1 MLTLGLSAA
10 ERAAFEYALRHS
22 HTRRIDVE
30 VLTLNG
36 DVLSQLT
43 PVLIDG
49 QVNCDMDAEVTRS
62 ATLTFLDPR
71 HALNFDTDSP
81 DEGALY
87 ADRMIRIRYGV
98 YVEKLQRYVFVPV
111 FTGPIT
117 GLSRE
122 GVTVTVEAQGK
133 ESLLRGTLWEPLTLR
148 KGLEVTAALRALI
161 RDRGGERSLSIPGI
175 FNRYGNPPTL
185 PKTRSLDRFTEIWPV
200 AMSLAK
206 GLDRQLFYTGDGV
219 ATLRP
224 WPETVAYTFT
234 TGDGGDLLSE
244 LSVNYQL
251 DEMKNVV
258 IVRGQPPTGKK
269 EIIFGRA
276 QAPKQHPLSP
286 ERLGRTGAPRYLVEQ
301 VEDQSIRTDAA
312 AKEQAARLLEKH
324 LREVVEVEFDAMPI
338 PHLDVGDVVRVQTP
352 SFTTKFRIRKFAIPL
367 APTGAPPMTVG
378 YLRRLT
384 PVKRS
389 DRRSAKR

>member
-1 MLTLGLSAA
+1 MLTMGLSAA
-10 ERAAFEYALRHS
+10 ERAAFEHALRHS

-98 YVEKLQRYVFVPV
+98 YVEKLSRYVFVPV

-148 KGLEVTAALRALI
+148 KGLQVTAALRALI

-234 TGDGGDLLSE
+234 TGDGGDVLSE
-244 LSVNYQL
+244 LSVKYQL
-251 DEMKNVV
+251 EEMKNVV

-269 EIIFGRA
+269 EIVFGRD
-276 QAPKQHPLSP
+276 
-286 ERLGRTGAPRYLVEQ
+286 LVEQ

-352 SFTTKFRIRKFAIPL
+352 SFTTKFRVRKFAIPL